1 MNCHHNNRII
11 LEMSL
16 ISNIPLFTR
25 VIMLQLL
32 PDVDRL
38 GHVRLA
44 GSGLRWNPRRPTNL
58 LIPPDNN
65 GAHLGHRLSSVFI
78 HRPKNAVIAQIE
90 RPDCLFWGNPFAV
103 PLASPGT
110 DFHRSGSG
118 ASVVPK
124 TNGSGQ
130 PLTIF
135 GSGRR
140 VGCSLALWIK
150 ILSTRSRGNW
160 RRYHVTDH
168 GHSSW
173 TRVV

>member
-1 MNCHHNNRII
+1 MNCYHNNRII
-11 LEMSL
+11 LGMSL
-16 ISNIPLFTR
+16 ISKIPLFTR

-44 GSGLRWNPRRPTNL
+44 GSGLRWNPPRPTNL

-130 PLTIF
+130 PPDYIWQRTQSWLL
-135 GSGRR
+135 SR
-140 VGCSLALWIK
+140 SL
-150 ILSTRSRGNW
+150 
-160 RRYHVTDH
+160 D
-168 GHSSW
+168 
-173 TRVV
+173 